1 MTPTRAGRL
10 SRALTGIRPFVLI
23 AMLAGAVIVV
33 PSCASKTVE
42 TNVVNVTPPKA
53 EPYLIGKDDVLNV
66 VVWKQ
71 PQLTGNVTVA
81 GDGTITMPLAGTVAA
96 AGLTTQELQEKLT
109 QKLSKDIHNPNV
121 TVSVVT
127 ANSMVFYVLGQVHAP
142 GVYPLHPGEVLSQG
156 LAQAGGLTDF
166 ANAKAIR
173 VVRRMPGKD
182 LEMTVNYQ
190 RIEDDGDVQD
200 DVVLRAGDTI
210 TVP

>member
-1 MTPTRAGRL
+1 M
-10 SRALTGIRPFVLI
+10 SRALTAIRPFVLI
-23 AMLAGAVIVV
+23 AILAGAVIVV

-42 TNVVNVTPPKA
+42 TNVVNVAPPKA

-81 GDGTITMPLAGTVAA
+81 GDGTITMPLAGTVTA

>member
-1 MTPTRAGRL
+1 M
-10 SRALTGIRPFVLI
+10 SRALTAIRPFVLI
-23 AMLAGAVIVV
+23 AILAGAVIVV
-33 PSCASKTVE
+33 PSCASRTVE
-42 TNVVNVTPPKA
+42 TNVVNVAPPKA

-81 GDGTITMPLAGTVAA
+81 GDGTITMPLAGTVTA

>member
-1 MTPTRAGRL
+1 M

-42 TNVVNVTPPKA
+42 TNVVNVAPPKA

-81 GDGTITMPLAGTVAA
+81 GDGTITMPLAGTVTA

>member
-1 MTPTRAGRL
+1 M
-10 SRALTGIRPFVLI
+10 SRALAAIRPFVLI
-23 AMLAGAVIVV
+23 AILAGAVIVV
-33 PSCASKTVE
+33 PSCASRTVE
-42 TNVVNVTPPKA
+42 TNVVNVAPPKA

-81 GDGTITMPLAGTVAA
+81 GDGTITMPLAGTVTA

>member
-1 MTPTRAGRL
+1 M
-10 SRALTGIRPFVLI
+10 SRALAAIRPFVLI
-23 AMLAGAVIVV
+23 AILAGAVIVV

-42 TNVVNVTPPKA
+42 TNVVNVAPPKA

-81 GDGTITMPLAGTVAA
+81 GDGTITMPLAGTVTA

>member
-1 MTPTRAGRL
+1 M

>member
-1 MTPTRAGRL
+1 M

-81 GDGTITMPLAGTVAA
+81 GDGTITMPLAGTVTA